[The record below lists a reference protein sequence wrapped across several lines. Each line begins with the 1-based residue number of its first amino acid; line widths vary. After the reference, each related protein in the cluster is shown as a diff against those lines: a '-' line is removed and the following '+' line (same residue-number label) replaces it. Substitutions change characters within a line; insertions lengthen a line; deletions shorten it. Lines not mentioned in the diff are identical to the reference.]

1 MVPYS
6 FTFTS
11 HIIVTF
17 GLAMVVF
24 ILVTFVGLAR
34 HGLHFFSYFMPDGVP
49 LWLAPLI
56 IPNEVISYLSRPIS
70 LSVRLLANMM
80 AGHTMLKV
88 FAGFT
93 VSLGIFGVATLRI
106 TVALTGFEFLV
117 SWLQSSLL

>member
-34 HGLHFFSYFMPDGVP
+34 HGLHFFSYFMPVGVP

-56 IPNEVISYLSRPIS
+56 IPIEVNSYMSRPIS
-70 LSVRLLANMM
+70 LSVRLSANIM
-80 AGHTMLKV
+80 
-88 FAGFT
+88 
-93 VSLGIFGVATLRI
+93 
-106 TVALTGFEFLV
+106 
-117 SWLQSSLL
+117 SWLGRRSLWEGGSYEVYHQVG